1 MDFTNYEGTALDT
14 SMFED
19 DVQSTTEPIETQGEP
34 DVDPQIEVGG
44 TEPDDG
50 IDTLDEPIDES
61 VVEVYSLP
69 GFGDYTIDQLKEMKN
84 GSLRQADYTKKT
96 QELARQREELRDAE
110 NLYNYLKAN
119 PHLVA
124 ALKQAETNPQSP
136 VSNAPTVER
145 QMLQQLMYNQ
155 KAMETD
161 MKMNDL
167 KSKYGD
173 DIDEIAIY
181 QKAAELKTDDLEF
194 VFKALN
200 YGKQSFDRES
210 LMAEIKEQLK
220 AELEANRNGV
230 STIVNTNQQTAPIKT
245 PELSANEKRVAAA
258 MGMTEEEYSKWN
270 NM

>member
-1 MDFTNYEGTALDT
+1 MDFANYNGTALDT

-19 DVQSTTEPIETQGEP
+19 VQPTTDPIETQAEP
-34 DVDPQIEVGG
+34 DVDPQNQV
-44 TEPDDG
+44 DG
-50 IDTLDEPIDES
+50 NVPATANDGDSNEPIDES
-61 VVEVYSLP
+61 GAEVYSLP
-69 GFGDYTIDQLKEMKN
+69 GLGDYTIEELKEMKN
-84 GSLRQADYTKKT
+84 GNLRQADYTKKT
-96 QELARQREELRDAE
+96 QELARQREELKDAE
-110 NLYNYLKAN
+110 NLYNYLKSN

-124 ALKQAETNPQSP
+124 ALKQADTNPQSP
-136 VSNAPTVER
+136 VVNAPTVER

-161 MKMNDL
+161 MKMNEL

-173 DIDEIAIY
+173 VDELAIY
-181 QKAAELKTDDLEF
+181 QKAAELRTDDLEF
-194 VFKALN
+194 VYKALN
-200 YGKQSFDRES
+200 YGKQSFDREA

-258 MGMTEEEYSKWN
+258 MGMTEEEYVKWN

>member
-19 DVQSTTEPIETQGEP
+19 GVQTNTDPIETQENP

-44 TEPDDG
+44 NEPDDG
-50 IDTLDEPIDES
+50 QGENIEPIDES
-61 VVEVYSLP
+61 VEDVYSLP
-69 GFGDYTIDQLKEMKN
+69 GLGDFTLDELKEMRN
-84 GSLRQADYTKKT
+84 GSLRQADYTRKT
-96 QELARQREELRDAE
+96 QELARQREQLKDAE
-110 NLYNYLKAN
+110 NLYNYLKTN
-119 PHLVA
+119 PHLIA

-136 VSNAPTVER
+136 IAQAPTVER

-173 DIDEIAIY
+173 VDEIAIY

-194 VFKALN
+194 VYKALN
-200 YGKQSFDRES
+200 YGKQSFDRET

-230 STIVNTNQQTAPIKT
+230 STIVNTNQQTAPIRT
-245 PELSANEKRVAAA
+245 PELSADEKRVASA
-258 MGMTEEEYSKWN
+258 MGMTEEEYAKWN